1 VIAYLV
7 RFATLRPGVV
17 IALALALFATG
28 MLSLG
33 RASLDVFPEFS
44 PVQVVIQTEAAGI
57 SAEQVE
63 TLVTRPIEATLSGVS
78 GLHTLRSQSIPGLS
92 VVTLVFA
99 DGTDIYRNRQ
109 LVAERMSG
117 LAAILPAGINPAI
130 TPLTSSASTILGI
143 GVHPKNLGDQKL
155 SPMELR
161 SLVDTS
167 LRPQLLAVDGVADI
181 NVFGGEVTQWQVQLD
196 SERLVAR
203 RLTVQDVLTAL
214 RASGRSESAGFIEG
228 PNQRLVIQLDGSPD
242 SIESLAK
249 RIIVQRPDGP
259 VRFRDIG
266 IVCKAAAPSIN
277 GASINGQPGVFL
289 MVQGQLGAN
298 TKAVTQSV
306 ETALADIAP
315 LMKAQGVEVEAR
327 MFRPANFIDI
337 AIGNVQRDIAIGS
350 ILVVVVLAVFLF
362 NARTALISATA
373 IPLSLLSAI
382 LILQS
387 FHVSLNIMVLGG
399 LAIALG
405 EVVDDA
411 IIDTE
416 NIFRRLRENRQRA
429 EPIPLSEV
437 VYQASLEVRSS
448 VVYATFIVALVF
460 IPLLTLSG
468 VAGKLFAPL
477 GLAYILAIM
486 SSLVV
491 AVTLTPALSLVLLGK
506 SGLKSAEPP
515 VIAWIRPRY
524 VWLLG
529 LIDQRPRRVL
539 TLTAVMLAMGMALL
553 PFFEGEFIPPLK
565 EGHFIVHMTLTP
577 GSSVRETLRVG
588 DRVSSSL
595 RAIPGVR
602 SVAQWVGRATN
613 GADTAGVHY
622 SEFEVEL
629 DPLDG
634 KGQNRVLNSIR
645 NLIGHEGQAGQFP
658 GGNFAVNTFLT
669 ERIEETVAGYA
680 ASVVVNIHGPDLDSL
695 DADARQ
701 VAQVLAEIPGANDVQ
716 LQAPPG
722 FPEFSIRIRPER
734 LEAYGLKVGDVM
746 ETLQVAL
753 QGRQVGE
760 VHQQQR
766 AIPIVLKAVP
776 HERESLDAIGRFLI
790 STPEGRQVPL
800 SELAQ
805 LSQRGGRYK
814 ILHLAGKRVQTVT
827 ANVVGKDLT
836 EFTQA
841 ARQKLAAQAHLAPGN
856 YVVFSGDAEAQAQA
870 RKDLVLQ
877 SLLCA
882 FGIVLLLYLAF
893 GSIRPL
899 LITLL
904 NLPFALIGGVIAV
917 LVTGGWLSLG
927 SLVGFVTLFGITL
940 RNSIM
945 LVSHYQYLTRVEGLP
960 WNAETARRGAAE
972 RLPSILMT
980 ALVTALG
987 LLPLALGSGEPG
999 REIEGPMASI
1009 IVGGLLTSTLLNL
1022 LILPAVLL
1030 HFGRFENTEDVDKER
1045 MT

>member
-1 VIAYLV
+1 MIAHLV
-7 RFATLRPGVV
+7 RFSTLRPGVV
-17 IALALALFATG
+17 IAMALALFAMG
-28 MLSLG
+28 MVSLG

-44 PVQVVIQTEAAGI
+44 PVQVVIQTEAPGI

-63 TLVTRPIEATLSGVS
+63 TLLTRPIEATLSGVS

-117 LAAILPAGINPAI
+117 MAAILPSGIHPNI

-143 GVHPKNLGDQKL
+143 GLTPKTSGSKQL
-155 SPMELR
+155 SQMELR
-161 SLVDTS
+161 TLIDTS
-167 LRPQLLAVDGVADI
+167 LRPQLLAANGVADI
-181 NVFGGEVTQWQVQLD
+181 NVFGGEETEWQVQLD
-196 SERLVAR
+196 SERLAAR
-203 RLTVQDVLTAL
+203 RLTVEDVLLAL
-214 RASGRSESAGFIEG
+214 KASGRTESAGFIDG
-228 PNQRLVIQLDGSPD
+228 PNQRLVIQLEGAPEN
-242 SIESLAK
+242 IEVLA
-249 RIIVQRPDGP
+249 RRVILQRPDGP
-259 VRFRDIG
+259 IRLSDVGVVR
-266 IVCKAAAPSIN
+266 KAASPAIN
-277 GASINGQPGVFL
+277 GASINGVPGVFL

-306 ETALADIAP
+306 EAALADIAP
-315 LMKAQGVEVEAR
+315 LIQAQGVEVEAR

-350 ILVVVVLAVFLF
+350 VLVVAVLAIFLF

-382 LILQS
+382 MILQS

-416 NIFRRLRENRQRA
+416 NIFRRLRENRQRID
-429 EPIPLSEV
+429 PLPLSDV

-477 GLAYILAIM
+477 GLAYILAIL
-486 SSLVV
+486 SSLLV

-506 SGLKSAEPP
+506 SGLRSAEPP
-515 VIAWIRPRY
+515 LIAWIRPYY
-524 VWLLG
+524 VRLLTK
-529 LIDQRPRRVL
+529 IDQRPRRVL
-539 TLTAVMLAMGMALL
+539 AVTAVMLIFGMSLL

-565 EGHFIVHMTLTP
+565 EGHFIVHLTLVP
-577 GSSVRETLRVG
+577 GSSARETLRVG
-588 DRVSSSL
+588 NRVSAAV
-595 RAIPGVR
+595 RTIPGVR

-629 DPLDG
+629 EPLDG
-634 KGQNRVLNSIR
+634 KGQSRVLNTIR
-645 NLIGHEGQAGQFP
+645 SLIGHEGQSGQFP

-680 ASVVVNIHGPDLDSL
+680 ASVVVNIHGPDLDAL

-701 VAQVLAEIPGANDVQ
+701 VAQLLAELPGASDVQ

-722 FPEFSIRIRPER
+722 FPELSIRFRPER
-734 LEAYGLKVGDVM
+734 LEAYGLKIGDVM
-746 ETLQVAL
+746 DTLQIAL

-760 VHQQQR
+760 AHEQQH
-766 AIPIVLKAVP
+766 AIPIVLKAGQR
-776 HERESLDAIGRFLI
+776 ERDSLDAIGRFLI
-790 STPEGRQVPL
+790 STPEGRHAPL

-827 ANVVGKDLT
+827 ANVVGRDLT
-836 EFTQA
+836 AFTQD
-841 ARQKLAAQAHLAPGN
+841 ARKKLATQAHFAPGD

-870 RKDLVLQ
+870 RQDLILQ
-877 SLLCA
+877 SLLCS

-893 GSIRPL
+893 DRVRPL

-904 NLPFALIGGVIAV
+904 NLPFALIGGVLAV
-917 LVTGGWLSLG
+917 LFTGGWLSLG

-945 LVSHYQYLTRVEGLP
+945 LVSHYQYLTREEGLP
-960 WNAETARRGAAE
+960 WNPETARRGAAE

-1030 HFGRFENTEDVDKER
+1030 HYGRFETPLVMKKENQR
-1045 MT
+1045 